1 MHEPSCIAQFLPA
14 TSHIYRVFSLV
25 FIVGLI
31 SMGHGQRQLDPREID
46 AVLPRLIQVV
56 MAGGD
61 RFLAGNLASI
71 RALVADANRMTPDQ
85 IELLA
90 RVHEDAAW
98 MNPANEDNYYVAGNI
113 LPWNGQLEAG
123 QNVLKM
129 AMDARPFDW
138 LPVFFYAFDIW
149 YFEKDGLRAGEALR
163 LAIPRATDEA
173 DRLTL
178 ETLSVRWMER
188 GYDTRSAIQMVKA
201 MEANSRHSRLR
212 KYYQARIKRLEG
224 LLDLEDATER
234 FIAKVGKPPTDLR
247 QLVENGFI
255 AEVPSDPFRLGYD
268 LDKNG
273 RPVLR
278 NKPGGAKK

>member
-1 MHEPSCIAQFLPA
+1 MRRTLVPIVWV
-14 TSHIYRVFSLV
+14 VFFAILYGV
-25 FIVGLI
+25 AAERTGLTPR
-31 SMGHGQRQLDPREID
+31 QRDPREID

-56 MAGGD
+56 LAGGD

-113 LPWNGQLEAG
+113 LPWKGQFEAG
-123 QNVLKM
+123 QKVLKM
-129 AMDARPFDW
+129 AIDARPFDW
-138 LPVFFYAFDIW
+138 WPVFYFAFDIW
-149 YFEKDGLRAGEALR
+149 NFEKDGLRAGETLR

-178 ETLSVRWMER
+178 EVLSVRWMER
-188 GYDTRSAIQMVKA
+188 GYDTRSAIRMVQS
-201 MEANSRHSRLR
+201 MEANSQHSRLR

-224 LLDLEDATER
+224 LLKLENATER
-234 FIAKVGKPPTDLR
+234 FVAKTGKHPADLR
-247 QLVENGFI
+247 QLVQNGFVDAI
-255 AEVPSDPFRLGYD
+255 PVDPFGLGYE

-278 NKPGGAKK
+278 NKPPGVKK